1 MKGFDE
7 GARIKQQ
14 LHAPAEAAA
23 TARPLAA
30 QVAARDDGITGAG
43 DGRGR
48 RRRRGRRQQWRS
60 QRTSNGA
67 LGPLRLLLSADGG
80 GDQTRCSHGHVR
92 WKEGFVT
99 VLGHI

>member
-43 DGRGR
+43 DG
-48 RRRRGRRQQWRS
+48 
-60 QRTSNGA
+60 
-67 LGPLRLLLSADGG
+67 
-80 GDQTRCSHGHVR
+80 
-92 WKEGFVT
+92 
-99 VLGHI
+99 

>member
-60 QRTSNGA
+60 QRTS
-67 LGPLRLLLSADGG
+67 
-80 GDQTRCSHGHVR
+80 
-92 WKEGFVT
+92 
-99 VLGHI
+99 